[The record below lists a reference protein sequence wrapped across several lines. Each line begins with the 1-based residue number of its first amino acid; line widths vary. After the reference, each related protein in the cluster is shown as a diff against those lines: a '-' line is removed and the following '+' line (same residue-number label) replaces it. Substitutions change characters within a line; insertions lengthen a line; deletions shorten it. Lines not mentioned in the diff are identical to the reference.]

1 MKAENRPPKLH
12 GLLSSRP
19 NQSRRFDLLDK
30 RGINMNKKHIV
41 IIPGDGIG
49 EEITSAAVRVLDKV
63 THKGGLTLTYEKHL
77 AGGAAIDKYGVPLPD
92 SVVEAAKKA
101 DAVLL
106 GAVGGPKWDHVAP
119 EIRAEKAIL
128 GLRKE
133 LGLYAN
139 LRPVRV
145 SPALIEYSP
154 LKAEAISGVDILL
167 VRELSSGIYYGQKCE
182 SEMIDGV
189 EQASDV
195 EIYTVP
201 EVSRIMHL
209 ACQAAGLRGK
219 RVLSVDKA
227 NVLATSRLWRR
238 TVSQVASE
246 YADIELKH
254 MYVDNCAMQLVLAP
268 KQFDVI
274 VTNNLFGDILS
285 DEAAVLTGSIGMLPS
300 ASLGNGTGLYEPI
313 HGSAPDIAGLG
324 MANPVGTILSTAMM
338 LRYSLGQPVL
348 AEKIEEAVDKVLAE
362 GYRTADLYR
371 HGSTKVTTE
380 EMARLIETQLD

>member
-1 MKAENRPPKLH
+1 MSA
-12 GLLSSRP
+12 
-19 NQSRRFDLLDK
+19 
-30 RGINMNKKHIV
+30 KHIV
-41 IIPGDGIG
+41 VIPGDGIG
-49 EEITSAAVRVLDKV
+49 EEITSAAVRILDKV
-63 THKGGLTLTYEKHL
+63 AKTSGLTLTFEKQL
-77 AGGAAIDKYGVPLPD
+77 AGGAAIDEYGIPLP
-92 SVVEAAKKA
+92 EHTIKAAKAA

-106 GAVGGPKWDHVAP
+106 GAVGGPKWDNVAP

-145 SPALIEYSP
+145 SPALADFSP
-154 LKAEAISGVDILL
+154 LKPEAISGVDILL
-167 VRELSSGIYYGQKCE
+167 VRELSSGIYYGDKCE
-182 SEMIDGV
+182 SEIVNGV

-195 EIYTVP
+195 EIYTVA
-201 EVSRIMHL
+201 EVDRIMQL
-209 ACQAAGLRGK
+209 ACKAAQLRRK
-219 RVLSVDKA
+219 QVVSVDKA

-238 TVSQVASE
+238 TANQVAKE
-246 YADIELKH
+246 YADISLSH

-268 KQFDVI
+268 KSFDVI

-324 MANPVGTILSTAMM
+324 LANPIGTILSAAML
-338 LRYSLGQPVL
+338 LRHSFGENAAADKIEQAVDRVL
-348 AEKIEEAVDKVLAE
+348 AA
-362 GYRTADLYR
+362 GYRTADLYKP
-371 HGSTKVTTE
+371 GSTKVTTE
-380 EMARLIETQLD
+380 EMASLIEAQIS